1 MDLSET
7 ALGRFVT
14 KARWLVVIVLLILA
28 TLGTIGVFLYS
39 HPVQGP
45 EKIVGQM
52 VPIVVSKVDIPA
64 RTDLNKLLRNDQF
77 RVLDIPQ
84 AAVVDGAVTS
94 VDQLR
99 DRRNTVAILAGEQ
112 ISVERLRLSGH
123 R

>member
-1 MDLSET
+1 M
-7 ALGRFVT
+7 
-14 KARWLVVIVLLILA
+14 
-28 TLGTIGVFLYS
+28 FLYS

-45 EKIVGQM
+45 EKTVGQM

-77 RVLDIPQ
+77 RVLDVPH

-94 VDQLR
+94 VYQLK

-112 ISVERLRLSGH
+112 ILVERLRRSSHG
-123 R
+123 